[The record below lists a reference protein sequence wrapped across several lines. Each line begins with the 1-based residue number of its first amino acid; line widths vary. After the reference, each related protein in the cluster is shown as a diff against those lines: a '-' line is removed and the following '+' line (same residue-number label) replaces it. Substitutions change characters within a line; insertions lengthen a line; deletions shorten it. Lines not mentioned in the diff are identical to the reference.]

1 MIGSL
6 MYPVS
11 ATRPDIY
18 FFVSKLSRFTNNPGD
33 DHWRALERVMHY
45 LVGTME
51 YGIHCSGFPAILEG
65 YSDVNWISD
74 LDELY
79 ATSGYVF
86 TLGGGAVSWRS
97 CKQTI
102 LTRSTMEAELTA
114 LDTTTVEADWLR
126 ELLNDLSIVEKP
138 LQAIMMN
145 CDNQT
150 VIVKVDSSMDNM
162 KSSRH
167 IKRWLKSVRKM
178 RNFGVITVGYIH
190 TKKNLADL
198 FTKGLS
204 RNVIDNA
211 SKEMGLR
218 PV

>member
-1 MIGSL
+1 
-6 MYPVS
+6 
-11 ATRPDIY
+11 
-18 FFVSKLSRFTNNPGD
+18 
-33 DHWRALERVMHY
+33 
-45 LVGTME
+45 ME